1 MKRFQ
6 FQLEPVLNYK
16 QQTLDSLLI
25 ELGTLQAQVRAQEKI
40 RAEAD
45 ARLADFEAEYAEKR
59 EMGLTIV
66 EAMECQSCQQVLDR
80 RARQEKEKLL
90 HLQKQAENNRRQVV
104 EARKETRSLEKL
116 REVRLSEYDKAVA
129 KEEEKTLDDLTAA
142 KRAQAG

>member
-16 QQTLDSLLI
+16 QKSLDSLLI
-25 ELGTLQAQVRAQEKI
+25 ELNTLQAQVVAQEKV
-40 RAEAD
+40 RKEAD
-45 ARLADFEAEYAEKR
+45 ARLADYEAEYTEKR
-59 EMGLTIV
+59 EQGLTIV
-66 EAMECQSCQQVLDR
+66 EAMECQSCQEVLSK

-90 HLQKQAENNRRQVV
+90 RLQKQAENKRRQVV

-129 KEEEKTLDDLTAA
+129 KEEEKLLDDLTAA

>member
-1 MKRFQ
+1 MKRFK

-16 QQTLDSLLI
+16 EQALDSLLI

-45 ARLADFEAEYAEKR
+45 ARLADYEAEYTEKR
-59 EMGLTIV
+59 EQGLTIV
-66 EAMECQSCQQVLDR
+66 EAMECQSCQEVLDR

-90 HLQKQAENNRRQVV
+90 RLQKQAENKRRQVV

-116 REVRLSEYDKAVA
+116 REVRLSEYDKAAA
-129 KEEEKTLDDLTAA
+129 KEEEKMLDDLTAA

>member
-16 QQTLDSLLI
+16 EQALDSLLI

-45 ARLADFEAEYAEKR
+45 ARLADYEAEYTEKR
-59 EMGLTIV
+59 EQGLTVV
-66 EAMECQSCQQVLDR
+66 EAMECQSCQQVLYR

-90 HLQKQAENNRRQVV
+90 RLQTQAESKRRQVV

-116 REVRLSEYDKAVA
+116 REVRLSEYDKAAA
-129 KEEEKTLDDLTAA
+129 KEEEKILDDLTAA

>member
-16 QQTLDSLLI
+16 LQALDSLLI
-25 ELGTLQAQVRAQEKI
+25 ELNTLQAQVRAQEKV
-40 RAEAD
+40 RDEAD
-45 ARLADFEAEYAEKR
+45 AVLAAYEAEYAEKKTQ
-59 EMGLTIV
+59 GLTIL

-90 HLQKQAENNRRQVV
+90 RLQKQAESKRREVV

-116 REVRLSEYDKAVA
+116 REVRLSEYDTAAAKA
-129 KEEEKTLDDLTAA
+129 EEKNLDDLTAA
-142 KRAQAG
+142 RRAQAG

>member
-16 QQTLDSLLI
+16 EQALDSLLI

-45 ARLADFEAEYAEKR
+45 ARLADYEAEYTEKR
-59 EMGLTIV
+59 EQGLTVV

-90 HLQKQAENNRRQVV
+90 RLQTQAESKRRQVV

-116 REVRLSEYDKAVA
+116 REVRLSEYDKAAA
-129 KEEEKTLDDLTAA
+129 KEEEKILDDLTAA

>member
-16 QQTLDSLLI
+16 QQSLDSLLI

-40 RAEAD
+40 REEAD
-45 ARLADFEAEYAEKR
+45 VRLSEYEAEYAEKK
-59 EMGLTIV
+59 EEGLTIV
-66 EAMECQSCQQVLDR
+66 EAMECQSCQEVLSR

-90 HLQKQAENNRRQVV
+90 RLQKKAESKRREVV

-116 REVRLSEYDKAVA
+116 REVRLSEYDKAAA
-129 KEEEKTLDDLTAA
+129 KAEEKNLDDLTAA
-142 KRAQAG
+142 RRAQAG

>member
-25 ELGTLQAQVRAQEKI
+25 ELGTLQAQVRAQETI
-40 RAEAD
+40 RDEAD
-45 ARLADFEAEYAEKR
+45 ARLAEYEAEYAEKR
-59 EMGLTIV
+59 EQGLTIL

-90 HLQKQAENNRRQVV
+90 RLQKKAENKRQEVV
-104 EARKETRSLEKL
+104 EARKETHSLEKL
-116 REVRLSEYDKAVA
+116 RELRLSEYDSAVA
-129 KEEEKTLDDLTAA
+129 KAEEKTLDDLTAA
-142 KRAQAG
+142 RRARAG

>member
-16 QQTLDSLLI
+16 RQSLDSLLI

-40 RAEAD
+40 REEAD
-45 ARLADFEAEYAEKR
+45 ARLSEYEAEYAEKK
-59 EMGLTIV
+59 EQGLTIV

-90 HLQKQAENNRRQVV
+90 RLQKQAENKRRQVV
-104 EARKETRSLEKL
+104 EARRETLSLEKL
-116 REVRLSEYDKAVA
+116 REIRRTEYDKAAA
-129 KEEEKTLDDLTAA
+129 KEEEKTLDDLTAT